1 MMAPTV
7 EELAADFA
15 GKAKV
20 GKLNVDL
27 SPEIAERY
35 GIMSI
40 PTLLIFR
47 GGEVFYKAIGVQ
59 SKQVGGGRLEQGSEV
74 ISLAGSLHR
83 PAPNMCRR
91 LRTPS
96 ASGGRESPQESPE
109 KQAEK

>member
-1 MMAPTV
+1 MP
-7 EELAADFA
+7 

-59 SKQVGGGRLEQGSEV
+59 SKQVVADALNKA
-74 ISLAGSLHR
+74 L
-83 PAPNMCRR
+83 
-91 LRTPS
+91 
-96 ASGGRESPQESPE
+96 
-109 KQAEK
+109 K

>member
-1 MMAPTV
+1 MEGVFNTQNFDTEVLRSQMPVLVDFYADWCGPCKMMAPTV

-59 SKQVGGGRLEQGSEV
+59 SKQVVADALNKA
-74 ISLAGSLHR
+74 L
-83 PAPNMCRR
+83 
-91 LRTPS
+91 
-96 ASGGRESPQESPE
+96 
-109 KQAEK
+109 K

>member
-1 MMAPTV
+1 MEYKFTSANFEEEVLKADRPVLVDFYADWCGPCKMMAPTV

-59 SKQVGGGRLEQGSEV
+59 SKQVVADALNKA
-74 ISLAGSLHR
+74 L
-83 PAPNMCRR
+83 
-91 LRTPS
+91 
-96 ASGGRESPQESPE
+96 
-109 KQAEK
+109 K